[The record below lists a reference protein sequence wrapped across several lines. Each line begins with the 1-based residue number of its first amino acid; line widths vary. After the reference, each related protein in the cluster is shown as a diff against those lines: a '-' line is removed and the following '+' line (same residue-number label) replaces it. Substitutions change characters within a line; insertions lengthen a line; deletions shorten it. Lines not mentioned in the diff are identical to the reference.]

1 MLKQTAAALSPTHA
15 IANEREP
22 AEERAEQLVLRVDA
36 ENFVNLYLLYLNPVH
51 SYLYARLGNRQEAED
66 VTSVAFE
73 RAWSSIANY
82 APTGSFK
89 AWLFTIV
96 NRSLADYYRSRKPT
110 HVEVDSLADTLP
122 DGGKGPEDTV
132 IASEQV
138 RHVMSVMS
146 ALSPEQQ
153 EIIALRFLGELRY
166 KEIAD
171 ILGKSEAAVKMAA
184 YRGLDEMRRLLGELG
199 FGNSDFGFAP
209 YPNKSEV
216 RSPNSQ
222 MGSK

>member
-1 MLKQTAAALSPTHA
+1 MLKQTAATLSPTHA

-22 AEERAEQLVLRVDA
+22 VEEQAQQLAVRADSES
-36 ENFVNLYLLYLNPVH
+36 FVHLYRLYLNPVY

-73 RAWSSIANY
+73 RAWASMVNY

-96 NRSLADYYRSRKPT
+96 NRSLADYYRSRKPAP
-110 HVEVDSLADTLP
+110 VEVDSLADTLP
-122 DGGKGPEDTV
+122 DGSMGPEDTV

-138 RHVMSVMS
+138 RYVMSVMS
-146 ALSPEQQ
+146 SLSPDQQ

-166 KEIAD
+166 REIAE
-171 ILGKSEAAVKMAA
+171 ILGKREAAVKMAA
-184 YRGLDEMRRLLGELG
+184 YRGLNEMRKLLTDL
-199 FGNSDFGFAP
+199 
-209 YPNKSEV
+209 
-216 RSPNSQ
+216 
-222 MGSK
+222 

>member
-22 AEERAEQLVLRVDA
+22 VDEQAEQLAVRADA
-36 ENFVNLYLLYLNPVH
+36 DSFVHLYRLYLNPVY

-73 RAWSSIANY
+73 RAWSSIGNY

-96 NRSLADYYRSRKPT
+96 NRSLADYYRGRKPAP
-110 HVEVDSLADTLP
+110 VGVDSLADTLT
-122 DGGKGPEDTV
+122 DGAMGPEETV
-132 IASEQV
+132 IASEQL
-138 RHVMSVMS
+138 RHVMSAMS
-146 ALSPEQQ
+146 TLSPEQQ

-171 ILGKSEAAVKMAA
+171 ILGKREAAVKMAA
-184 YRGLDEMRRLLGELG
+184 YRGLDEMRKRLAYL
-199 FGNSDFGFAP
+199 
-209 YPNKSEV
+209 
-216 RSPNSQ
+216 
-222 MGSK
+222 

>member
-22 AEERAEQLVLRVDA
+22 VEEQAEQLAVRADA
-36 ENFVNLYLLYLNPVH
+36 DSFVHLYRLYLNPVY

-66 VTSVAFE
+66 ITSVAFE
-73 RAWSSIANY
+73 RAWSSISRY

-96 NRSLADYYRSRKPT
+96 NRSLADYYRSRKPAP
-110 HVEVDSLADTLP
+110 VEVDTLADVLT
-122 DGGKGPEDTV
+122 DGSLGPEETV

-146 ALSPEQQ
+146 ALSAEQQ

-166 KEIAD
+166 KEIAE
-171 ILGKSEAAVKMAA
+171 ILGKREAAVKMAA
-184 YRGLDEMRRLLGELG
+184 YRGLDEMRRLLT
-199 FGNSDFGFAP
+199 DA
-209 YPNKSEV
+209 
-216 RSPNSQ
+216 
-222 MGSK
+222 

>member
-22 AEERAEQLVLRVDA
+22 VEEQAEQLAVRADA
-36 ENFVNLYLLYLNPVH
+36 DSFVHLYRLYLNPVY

-66 VTSVAFE
+66 ITSVAFE
-73 RAWSSIANY
+73 RAWSSISRY

-96 NRSLADYYRSRKPT
+96 NRSLADYYRSRKPAP
-110 HVEVDSLADTLP
+110 VEVDTLADVLT
-122 DGGKGPEDTV
+122 DGSLGPEDTV

-166 KEIAD
+166 KEIAE
-171 ILGKSEAAVKMAA
+171 ILGKREAAVKMAA
-184 YRGLDEMRRLLGELG
+184 YRGLDEMRKLLA
-199 FGNSDFGFAP
+199 DA
-209 YPNKSEV
+209 
-216 RSPNSQ
+216 
-222 MGSK
+222 

>member
-1 MLKQTAAALSPTHA
+1 M
-15 IANEREP
+15 ERV
-22 AEERAEQLVLRVDA
+22 AGDGFEEFFQEVYPRARHVAYRI
-36 ENFVNLYLLYLNPVH
+36 
-51 SYLYARLGNRQEAED
+51 LGNKQEAED

-73 RAWSSIANY
+73 RAWCSIGNY

-96 NRSLADYYRSRKPT
+96 NRSLADYYRGRKPPP
-110 HVEVDSLADTLP
+110 VEVDSLADTLA
-122 DGGKGPEDTV
+122 DGGVGPEDTV

-166 KEIAD
+166 KEIAA
-171 ILGKSEAAVKMAA
+171 ILGKREAAVKMAA
-184 YRGLDEMRRLLGELG
+184 YRGLDEMRKLLAE
-199 FGNSDFGFAP
+199 
-209 YPNKSEV
+209 E
-216 RSPNSQ
+216 
-222 MGSK
+222 